1 MTRRMPQHKA
11 AVPAVPVDSPAA
23 NPEPN
28 LHDPSPITPEPEPA
42 VQDNLSDFQQ
52 QVLQGYTHDLDWFD
66 KLTSAEKAKCYQ
78 QQGFWYYGN
87 ALVIPD
93 HMNLKKQ
100 CLQQVHNC
108 PYSGHLGVNKTQ
120 NMIDRLYWWKGIR
133 EDVVQHIRH
142 CSTCQRDKTNSNQ
155 KPAGLL
161 QPLEIPGRRWQS
173 ISVDFIVQLP
183 LTKSGNTRIVV
194 IVDRLSK
201 MVHLAATPTAFTAH
215 DMAKLYMHAV
225 VRLHGIVREIV
236 SDRDTLFTSES
247 WQDVNARLGTQ
258 LSRSTAYHPQSNGQ
272 TERTNR
278 TLEEMLRHFASPVQD
293 DWDEYLDVA
302 EFAINNAWQ
311 ESIQNTPFFLNYGQH
326 PLTPASVD
334 VDTKVPAAKA
344 FTSELADA
352 VELAKASWRSAQDR
366 QAQYANQKRRH
377 HEFKVGDQLLLSTKN
392 VRLKNPGARK
402 LLPKWIGPYKV
413 VKRIGAV
420 AYQLDLPSNMKLH
433 DVFHISLLREYHSD
447 GTVQPPPPLLIEGE
461 EEFEVDRLLDHRDKY
476 VNKTRTAREYLVKW
490 LGYGPEHNTWE
501 PENNLLN
508 CQEALRSY
516 WTALAQVKRSR
527 EHIAYTCKHARSGQ
541 TK

>member
-1 MTRRMPQHKA
+1 
-11 AVPAVPVDSPAA
+11 
-23 NPEPN
+23 
-28 LHDPSPITPEPEPA
+28 
-42 VQDNLSDFQQ
+42 
-52 QVLQGYTHDLDWFD
+52 
-66 KLTSAEKAKCYQ
+66 
-78 QQGFWYYGN
+78 
-87 ALVIPD
+87 
-93 HMNLKKQ
+93 MNLKKQ
-100 CLQQVHNC
+100 CLQEGHNC

-120 NMIDRLYWWKGIR
+120 KMIDRLYWWKGIR

-142 CSTCQRDKTNSNQ
+142 CSTCQRNKTNSNQ

-201 MVHLAATPTAFTAH
+201 MVHLVATPTAFTAH

-225 VRLHGIVREIV
+225 VRLHGMVREIV
-236 SDRDTLFTSES
+236 SDRDTLFTSEF

-258 LSRSTAYHPQSNGQ
+258 LSRSTSYHPQSDGQ

-278 TLEEMLRHFASPVQD
+278 TLEEMLRHFVSPVQD

-516 WTALAQVKRSR
+516 WTALAQVKRSH
-527 EHIAYTCKHARSGQ
+527 EHIAYTRKHARSGQ